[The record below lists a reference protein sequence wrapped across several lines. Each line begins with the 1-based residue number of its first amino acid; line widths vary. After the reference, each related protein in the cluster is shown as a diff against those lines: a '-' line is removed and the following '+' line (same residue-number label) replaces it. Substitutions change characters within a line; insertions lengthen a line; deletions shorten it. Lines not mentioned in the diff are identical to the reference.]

1 MLEKFEASGI
11 LTIVDRTVSQAGTLT
26 WLSISQNSDTIK
38 ANEDT
43 VATTVGHSYRDE
55 SYIAELLPIY
65 HYFVIYMFRKILFM
79 QNLLKSAPQYRAQR
93 SPEGAGRLAGL
104 PEPKIR

>member
-1 MLEKFEASGI
+1 MPEKFAASGI

-26 WLSISQNSDTIK
+26 WLSISQNRDTIR

-55 SYIAELLPIY
+55 S
-65 HYFVIYMFRKILFM
+65 
-79 QNLLKSAPQYRAQR
+79 
-93 SPEGAGRLAGL
+93 
-104 PEPKIR
+104 